1 MAKNETELEKED
13 EALQNTEQIYDQLV
27 SAADSTYKAQIDA
40 ANAFEKEQLKAMDQ
54 QTDFAIEE
62 IRQNKAEAEK
72 EYNREQSAA
81 YADYKKQT
89 DPYGVNAEHMASAGL
104 SGSGYSESS
113 KVAMYNA
120 MQNRIASA
128 RDSIARV
135 TANYNLAITEARSQN
150 NVAKAKLAYETL
162 VKTLE
167 LSLNG
172 LQYKT
177 NLMLEKQSAQKQNNY
192 LDVLGQIQSGQINQ
206 GTTEGENPLTD
217 LLGKA
222 GDWISDKV
230 SAFGQQGI
238 SVGNANVDAW
248 LSNKLNGAPIPV
260 NEESLVSIG
269 LGGKSAEYVA
279 DLVKK
284 GLLKEYMKNGQLH
297 FKWAY
302 GGAQEKALGKGKGSV
317 TEQAKK

>member
-135 TANYNLAITEARSQN
+135 TANYNMAITEARAQN

-177 NLMLEKQSAQKQNNY
+177 NLMLEKQSSQKQNNY

-206 GTTEGENPLTD
+206 GTTKGENPVRAAIANAKNKKTSGSTSS
-217 LLGKA
+217 GKA
-222 GDWISDKV
+222 T
-230 SAFGQQGI
+230 
-238 SVGNANVDAW
+238 VDTQ
-248 LSNKLNGAPIPV
+248 SILN
-260 NEESLVSIG
+260 
-269 LGGKSAEYVA
+269 
-279 DLVKK
+279 
-284 GLLKEYMKNGQLH
+284 
-297 FKWAY
+297 
-302 GGAQEKALGKGKGSV
+302 LGKGPISATTLNNLVMSGQVEEYEEDGKLKFRKVFKSDSIFNNPLR
-317 TEQAKK
+317 

>member
-1 MAKNETELEKED
+1 MANNETELEKED

-27 SAADSTYKAQIDA
+27 DAADSTYKAQIDA

-72 EYNREQSAA
+72 DYNREQAAA

-135 TANYNLAITEARSQN
+135 TANYNLAITEARAQN

-177 NLMLEKQSAQKQNNY
+177 NLTLEKQSAQEQTNY
-192 LDVLGQIQSGQINQ
+192 LDVLGQIQSGQIN
-206 GTTEGENPLTD
+206 TENALASGSSGGSSSKNPVWAFIANAKNKKTSGSTSS
-217 LLGKA
+217 GKA
-222 GDWISDKV
+222 T
-230 SAFGQQGI
+230 
-238 SVGNANVDAW
+238 VDMQ
-248 LSNKLNGAPIPV
+248 SILN
-260 NEESLVSIG
+260 
-269 LGGKSAEYVA
+269 
-279 DLVKK
+279 
-284 GLLKEYMKNGQLH
+284 
-297 FKWAY
+297 
-302 GGAQEKALGKGKGSV
+302 LGKGPISATTLNNLVESGQVEEYEEDGKLKFRKVFKSDSIFNNPLR
-317 TEQAKK
+317 